1 MSNFKEGLDGLSP
14 TEAHGTIAQHHSVQ
28 EPGIGVIRG
37 RLSFTV
43 GTGRSPLSS
52 KGRDKLLS
60 FLKKEVSY
68 FDQMTR
74 YRIGI
79 DLGTT
84 NCAMAFVPAES
95 AQSHSTILP
104 IPQAETD
111 HSNSTHPTLP
121 SFLYLPPGSR
131 DWIAGRFAR
140 SRSAEVPGRVIHS
153 AKSWIVHHAADRR
166 AKFLPLG
173 AGGIPAADQLSP
185 VEALSAL
192 LQKLAAAWN
201 ELHPHAP
208 LPAQDLAI
216 TVPASFDPA
225 AQQLTLEAAHSA
237 GFPESTILLEEPQAA
252 FYAWLERAELPATGA
267 KTHILV
273 IDIGGGTTDLSLFS
287 AEQKPDA
294 LLPRLHRIAV
304 SDHLLLGGDNLDL
317 ALAHFLEEKLA
328 PGSQLPPTSFAQ
340 LLALSRDIKEIA
352 LASEHPPEK
361 TWPVAVAKPGASLLG
376 GTLRAE
382 VTSAEIQHLLLE
394 GFFPAVGAGERPL
407 RATPGL
413 REMGLPYAK
422 DPAVT
427 RHLADFLRDR
437 PPIDFIL
444 INGGLTKSQA
454 IRQRLVENITRWQP
468 ERPPQ
473 VFENTDPDL
482 AVARGAARFLHL
494 RASGDS
500 SRIEAGASHAY
511 YIATGEKSAL
521 CILPQDAPPETEH
534 LSAPPN
540 LRALV
545 GKPASFRIL
554 RNPRRASDRSGDFI
568 DIGAEGFT
576 ELPALETIL
585 TPPVGQN
592 LPRDPNLRVSIRS
605 TLRSTGLLRVEL
617 LCAEPSL
624 RWDTRWP
631 LEFSL
636 RGKSPT
642 LKKSADRSDAVIQAG
657 QQLTA
662 LLDPSRKTR
671 QKLTANTIFSA
682 GEKLLGSKKSEWTGG
697 IVRQLF
703 DLWLEAS
710 DHRLASAEHEE
721 TWMHLAGWFLRP
733 GCGMTGDPERVAA
746 LAQILARPPKFPN
759 GAVKIQRWIGARRIA
774 AGFDPAQSL
783 AIWTPAAAEWKDGA
797 NPSAEIALLAGA
809 LETLPSE
816 SRAAIARRLA
826 LAITSQP
833 ANPAYWKALGRLLS
847 RALFHAGADQILPP
861 DLVEE
866 LWQQLAETDPGESL
880 RPEAAACWL
889 RASRLTS
896 LRPVDVSKPV
906 RHQIDSLLKHWDITE
921 VRRRVL
927 HEPIP
932 LAPSDQT
939 GLLGEAPPPGLTL
952 DQP

>member
-1 MSNFKEGLDGLSP
+1 MN
-14 TEAHGTIAQHHSVQ
+14 
-28 EPGIGVIRG
+28 
-37 RLSFTV
+37 
-43 GTGRSPLSS
+43 
-52 KGRDKLLS
+52 
-60 FLKKEVSY
+60 
-68 FDQMTR
+68 R

-84 NCAMAFVPAES
+84 NCAMAFVSAES
-95 AQSHSTILP
+95 AEGHSTILP

-111 HSNSTHPTLP
+111 HSSSSHTTLP
-121 SFLYLPPGSR
+121 SFLYLPPGR
-131 DWIAGRFAR
+131 TDWIAGRFAR
-140 SRSAEVPGRVIHS
+140 SRAAEVPGRVIQS
-153 AKSWIVHHAADRR
+153 AKSWLVHHAADRR

-173 AGGIPAADQLSP
+173 SGEISSNDQLSP

-192 LQKLAAAWN
+192 LQKLASAWN
-201 ELHPHAP
+201 EVHPHAP
-208 LPAQDLAI
+208 LPDQDLAI

-225 AQQLTLEAAHSA
+225 AQQLTLEAARGA

-252 FYAWLERAELPATGA
+252 FYAWLEQADLPATSG
-267 KTHILV
+267 KKHILV

-287 AEQKPDA
+287 AEQKPDSP
-294 LLPRLHRIAV
+294 LPRLHRIAV

-340 LLALSRDIKEIA
+340 LLALSRDIKESA
-352 LASEHPPEK
+352 LTSEHPPEK
-361 TWPVAVAKPGASLLG
+361 SWPVAVAKPGASLLA

-382 VTSAEIQHLLLE
+382 VNSAEINRLLLE
-394 GFFPAVGAGERPL
+394 GFFPPVSVGERPL
-407 RATPGL
+407 RAAPGL

-444 INGGLTKSQA
+444 FNGGLTKSQA
-454 IRQRLVENITRWQP
+454 IRQRLVENLSRWQP
-468 ERPPQ
+468 GHAPQ
-473 VFENTDPDL
+473 VLENTDPDL

-494 RASGDS
+494 RATGDS

-521 CILPQDAPPETEH
+521 CILPQDAPPEKEH
-534 LSAPPN
+534 ATAPPN

-554 RNPRRASDRSGDFI
+554 RNPRRASDKPGVVI
-568 DIGAEGFT
+568 DTSAEGFT

-585 TPPVGQN
+585 TPPAGQN
-592 LPRDPNLRVSIRS
+592 LPRDPNVRVSLRT

-617 LCAEPSL
+617 LGAEPGL
-624 RWDTRWP
+624 RWESPWP

-636 RGKSPT
+636 RGKTSPSA
-642 LKKSADRSDAVIQAG
+642 KKSADRSDAVSQAG
-657 QQLTA
+657 EQLAA
-662 LLDPSRKTR
+662 LLDPSRQTR

-682 GEKLLGSKKSEWTGG
+682 GEKLLGSKKSDWTGG

-703 DLWLEAS
+703 DIWLEAA
-710 DHRLASAEHEE
+710 DHRLTSAEHEE
-721 TWMHLAGWFLRP
+721 TWLHLAGWFLRP
-733 GCGMTGDPERVAA
+733 GCGMTGDPERAAA
-746 LAQILARPPKFPN
+746 LAQILAKPPKFPN
-759 GAVKIQRWIGARRIA
+759 GSVKIQRWICARRIA
-774 AGFDPAQSL
+774 AGLDPAQSL

-797 NPSAEIALLAGA
+797 NPSAEIALLAGS
-809 LETLPSE
+809 LETLPAE
-816 SRAAIARRLA
+816 YRAAIARRLA

-847 RALFHAGADQILPP
+847 RILFHAGTDQILPP

-866 LWQQLAETDPGESL
+866 LWHQLAETDPGESL

-889 RASRLTS
+889 RAARLTG
-896 LRPVDVSKPV
+896 LRPVDVAKPI
-906 RHQIDSLLKHWDITE
+906 RHQIDSALKRWDITE

-927 HEPIP
+927 HEAIP
-932 LAPSDQT
+932 LASSDQT
-939 GLLGEAPPPGLTL
+939 GLLGEAPPPGLSL
-952 DQP
+952 EQP